1 MSHHFFLYDKNV
13 FCSEGLR
20 TVISALFSRETD
32 YAFSYLDNF
41 PQLVDTLSLP
51 EKKDG
56 PRYVLCDVGSLPG
69 ERFNALFTIKEL
81 HSNKNQKLVM
91 MLDENNISLFF
102 ALHSF
107 LPQASWLLKSETVN
121 NVFDFFMHAKDIDPR
136 KICFS
141 QSLINY
147 ANMKWLSRDIKKSIS
162 SDDWWLME
170 EIFTGKSLSKISVE
184 QQVDIRRLSRHK
196 RDLMKKLNAR
206 NNVEL
211 FNIFRC
217 IIATPCI

>member
-1 MSHHFFLYDKNV
+1 MSHHFFLYDKNI
-13 FCSEGLR
+13 FCGEGLR
-20 TVISALFSRETD
+20 TVISALFPHETD
-32 YAFSYLDNF
+32 YAFSHLDNF

-81 HSNKNQKLVM
+81 HCKQNQQLVM

-102 ALHSF
+102 ALHSL
-107 LPQASWLLKSETVN
+107 LPQASWLLKSESVN
-121 NVFDFFMHAKDIDPR
+121 NVFDFFMHAKGADPR

-147 ANMKWLSRDIKKSIS
+147 ASMKWLSRDIKKSIS

-170 EIFTGKSLSKISVE
+170 EIFTGKSLSQISVE

-217 IIATPCI
+217 MIATPCI